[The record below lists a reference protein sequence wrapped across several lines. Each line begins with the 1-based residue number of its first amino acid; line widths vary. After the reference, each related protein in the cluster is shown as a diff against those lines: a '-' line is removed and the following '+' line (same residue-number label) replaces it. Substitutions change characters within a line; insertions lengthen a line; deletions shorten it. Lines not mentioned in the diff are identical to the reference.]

1 MYLLNR
7 EQHTVGMETASARP
21 SICLSSPDI
30 LPLHCL
36 IRRHANQRLMVE
48 PVAHGNVQVNFAR
61 ADRPTALGHGDL
73 LSFGAHYIFLYKDP
87 LGAGPL
93 PTHTL
98 ARLRVLGGGGVTTEE
113 EEGGGV
119 CRMCGS
125 SLRERPP
132 SSKRSKAKTHAHTH
146 THTRQLRHTRQLTHT
161 MCVCVCIC
169 VSVSARVPVCVC
181 VCVSC
186 D

>member
-132 SSKRSKAKTHAHTH
+132 SSKRSKAKTHTHTH
-146 THTRQLRHTRQLTHT
+146 THTHTPAQTHT
-161 MCVCVCIC
+161 PAHTHNVCVCVHMCEC
-169 VSVSARVPVCVC
+169 ECACACLCVC
-181 VCVSC
+181 VCVL
-186 D
+186 